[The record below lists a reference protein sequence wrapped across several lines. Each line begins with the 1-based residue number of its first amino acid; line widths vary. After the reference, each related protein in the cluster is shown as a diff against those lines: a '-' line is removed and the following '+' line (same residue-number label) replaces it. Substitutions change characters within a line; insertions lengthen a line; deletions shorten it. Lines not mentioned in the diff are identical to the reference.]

1 MKEELLP
8 TEYVEDG
15 YVYEVEY
22 KQSAVLQRLT
32 EMLKEGR
39 EGFIKRMWMI
49 HDLTDMANSA
59 VKNARKASPL
69 GLVDKCV
76 EKRIDGKQKAYG
88 YAVSAFCKE
97 RYPKL
102 FKSLFKIND
111 VLYNTCMACAI
122 CAFDEMYR
130 WTDGDKETE
139 PVILDKLDILSVI
152 KERSIKKG
160 LKQ

>member
-1 MKEELLP
+1 MNNELLP

-22 KQSAVLQRLT
+22 KQSIVLQRLS

-39 EGFIKRMWMI
+39 EGFIKRMWII

-97 RYPKL
+97 HYPKL